1 MIRQSILVGLC
12 LVLTGCVAPAATNA
26 DATPAAAYTPDTAV
40 TVAPFPGP
48 EAPVEQPS
56 APITTDPATAATTT
70 PAEDPGNTAT
80 RAATT
85 APKTT
90 TKAAT
95 TTRTA
100 TTTKAATTAAPPP
113 PATTAKPSGPG
124 TVTIQCFAG
133 GGGVSRVIL
142 KWTNPGFNA
151 SVTVNGHTY
160 PLINTASTG
169 LGSSAPETTPG
180 HGSCSG
186 TVGGVSRS
194 GSY

>member
-1 MIRQSILVGLC
+1 MIRHSILVGLC
-12 LVLTGCVAPAATNA
+12 LALAGCVAPAVTNA
-26 DATPAAAYTPDTAV
+26 DATPAIAYTPDSGV

-48 EAPVEQPS
+48 EAPVDESS
-56 APITTDPATAATTT
+56 APAPTDPTVSPATTTAEDPATTT
-70 PAEDPGNTAT
+70 T
-80 RAATT
+80 RAATSAPRTTTKATT
-85 APKTT
+85 AKAT

-95 TTRTA
+95 TT
-100 TTTKAATTAAPPP
+100 APPP
-113 PATTAKPSGPG
+113 APATTTAKPSGPG
-124 TVTIQCFAG
+124 TVTLQCFAG

-142 KWTNPGFNA
+142 KWTNPGFNS

-160 PLINTASTG
+160 PLLNTASTG

-186 TVGGVSRS
+186 TVGGVSKS

>member
-12 LVLTGCVAPAATNA
+12 LALAGCVAPAVTNA
-26 DATPAAAYTPDTAV
+26 EATPVAYTPDTTV

-56 APITTDPATAATTT
+56 ASVTTDPAATTT
-70 PAEDPGNTAT
+70 SPAEDPTATAT
-80 RAATT
+80 RTAPS

-95 TTRTA
+95 TKA
-100 TTTKAATTAAPPP
+100 PTTKAPTTAAPPPP

-124 TVTIQCFAG
+124 TVVLKCFAQAG
-133 GGGVSRVIL
+133 GYTRVSL
-142 KWTNPGFNA
+142 TWSNPGFAA
-151 SVTVNGHTY
+151 SVTANGKTFSD
-160 PLINTASTG
+160 PASGSTG
-169 LGSSAPETTPG
+169 LGASVKETTPG

-186 TVGGVSRS
+186 TVGGVPKY